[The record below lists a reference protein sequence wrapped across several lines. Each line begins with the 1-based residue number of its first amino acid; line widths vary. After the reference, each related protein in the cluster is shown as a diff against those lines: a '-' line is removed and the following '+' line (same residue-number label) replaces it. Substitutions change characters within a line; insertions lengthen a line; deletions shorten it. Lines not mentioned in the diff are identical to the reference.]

1 MSRTTIE
8 YNGLEWTNIT
18 QPFEKD
24 TKYLKSKYGFHSFD
38 LRDCLSVTESPK
50 LDIYDDYL
58 FIVFHFPDYDPKE
71 QRMIYR
77 RLNVF
82 IGDSF
87 LVTLHK
93 GEFDAVEGMIN
104 YMKKNSEAKDQ
115 FMNRSPG
122 FLLYNL
128 INPIFKKAFSLV
140 DKIGENLREIEEDI
154 YSDKTIDVV
163 KELAMERR
171 NILNFRRIVEPQRFL
186 IDTLVHL
193 KRKFLG
199 TESDIYFDDIHDH
212 IERIWMLLENY
223 REIVRGL
230 SDTNEALI
238 SHKINEVMKVLTVI
252 SVSLLPLTLIAS
264 IYGMNV
270 AGLPFAGSPGALWG
284 IMGLMISLIVGT
296 VFYFQKRGL
305 L

>member
-1 MSRTTIE
+1 M
-8 YNGLEWTNIT
+8 
-18 QPFEKD
+18 
-24 TKYLKSKYGFHSFD
+24 
-38 LRDCLSVTESPK
+38 
-50 LDIYDDYL
+50 
-58 FIVFHFPDYDPKE
+58 
-71 QRMIYR
+71 
-77 RLNVF
+77 F
-82 IGDSF
+82 IGDGF
-87 LVTLHK
+87 FVTLHK
-93 GEFDAVEGMIN
+93 GEFEAVEGMIN
-104 YMKKNSEAKDQ
+104 YMKKNSDAREQ
-115 FMNRSPG
+115 FMSKSPG

-128 INPIFKKAFSLV
+128 INPIVKKAFSVV
-140 DKIGENLREIEEDI
+140 DKIGENLTEIEEDI

-186 IDTLVHL
+186 VDTLVHL

-296 VFYFQKRGL
+296 VYYFQRSGL